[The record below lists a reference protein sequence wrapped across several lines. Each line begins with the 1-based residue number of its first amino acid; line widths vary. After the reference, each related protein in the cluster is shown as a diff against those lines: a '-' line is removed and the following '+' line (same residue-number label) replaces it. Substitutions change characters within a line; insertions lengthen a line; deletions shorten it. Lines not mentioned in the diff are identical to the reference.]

1 MSSKRSC
8 AALFFDAPMV
18 SFGVDSKFDRRDTLT
33 FPSRS
38 VVTGLVAAAMGIRR
52 DDRAGLAELAD
63 LDVVSV
69 VFLNSPGRI
78 EEDYHT
84 VGGGYDRSRT
94 GFIPAKADGKPRG
107 TVQTWRYFLSDGR
120 SAAVVSGDPAL
131 IDRVA
136 AALRDPVLGGWIG
149 RKCCIPA
156 TPVFQGVFPSEEAAL
171 GKLRAL
177 TEKRGGPG
185 SLQIF
190 RECALTDPEAAL
202 YPDVPLDFADRSFAP
217 RAMKEERHGG

>member
-1 MSSKRSC
+1 MSSDKSC

-52 DDRAGLAELAD
+52 DDRARLAELAD

-69 VFLNSPGRI
+69 VFLKSPGRI

-84 VGGGYDRSRT
+84 VGGGYEKT
-94 GFIPAKADGKPRG
+94 HAKFIPAKADGKPRG
-107 TVQTWRYFLSDGR
+107 TVQTWRYFISGSR
-120 SAAVVSGDPAL
+120 SAAVVSGDSAL
-131 IDRVA
+131 IDRIA
-136 AALRDPVLGGWIG
+136 AALRDPVWGGWIG

-156 TPVFQGVFPSEEAAL
+156 SPVFQGVFPSEEDAL

-177 TEKRGGPG
+177 AGCGD
-185 SLQIF
+185 SDSMQIF

-202 YPDVPLDFADRSFAP
+202 YPDVPLDFAGRSFAP
-217 RAMKEERHGG
+217 RALKEERHGG

>member
-1 MSSKRSC
+1 MSSDKSC

-38 VVTGLVAAAMGIRR
+38 VVTGLVAAAMGIPR
-52 DDRAGLAELAD
+52 DDRARLAELAD

-69 VFLNSPGRI
+69 VFLKSPGRI
-78 EEDYHT
+78 EEDYNT
-84 VGGGYDRSRT
+84 VGGGYEKT
-94 GFIPAKADGKPRG
+94 HAKFIPAKADGKPRG
-107 TVQTWRYFLSDGR
+107 PVQTWRYFISGSR

-131 IDRVA
+131 IDRIA
-136 AALRDPVLGGWIG
+136 AALRDPVWGGWIG

-156 TPVFQGVFPSEEAAL
+156 TPVFQGVFPSEEDAL

-177 TEKRGGPG
+177 AGCGD
-185 SLQIF
+185 SDAIQLF

-202 YPDVPLDFADRSFAP
+202 YPDVPLDFAGRSFAP
-217 RAMKEERHGG
+217 RALKEERHGG